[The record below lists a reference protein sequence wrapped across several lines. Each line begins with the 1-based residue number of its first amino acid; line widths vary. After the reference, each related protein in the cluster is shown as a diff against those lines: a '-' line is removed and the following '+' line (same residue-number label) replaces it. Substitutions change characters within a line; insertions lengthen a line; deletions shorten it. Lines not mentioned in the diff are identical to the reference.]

1 MRAFAA
7 AAVLLLAAAAG
18 ATVPA
23 AEDVARTPQTR
34 SQANMN
40 DYFDSLTGQISQ
52 FFILNGLDPMP
63 LPDQESGFSV
73 KDLIGIR
80 WHGELELT
88 KGWMINLSH
97 LVRRNDATLSY
108 DHKLLDVRFEL
119 RFDSVQMSYDFRAQ
133 IMNIGPK
140 GSVIGKLKKLQILI
154 DFIVDI
160 ETLDIYVQDVHFTNT
175 GRLTLHV
182 ESAGLLDFITNGII
196 NTVTL
201 IFKGLIV
208 DVVEVAVRSAFENT
222 LENLHLGDYILGGK
236 RN

>member
-1 MRAFAA
+1 MRAFTA
-7 AAVLLLAAAAG
+7 AAVLLLAAAAAAG

-23 AEDVARTPQTR
+23 ADDVARTPQTR

-73 KDLIGIR
+73 
-80 WHGELELT
+80 
-88 KGWMINLSH
+88 
-97 LVRRNDATLSY
+97 
-108 DHKLLDVRFEL
+108 
-119 RFDSVQMSYDFRAQ
+119 MSYDFRAQ

-140 GSVIGKLKKLQILI
+140 GTVIGKLKKLQILI

-175 GRLTLHV
+175 GRLTVHV